1 MDPLTFISALVANF
15 LSLPVIILVIVLV
28 LREPLKNLIERLNPR
43 HVKVGPGGVEA
54 EFLETVAE
62 SNAQLERVE
71 LQLPTDQRHAIEQIE
86 QIRKQQERGL
96 ATLSES
102 EEQARQR
109 LMDLARQYE
118 QVRLTEPSSPKR
130 TSRLGAFVAL
140 IRAFAT
146 PAGYTPQDI
155 VQLFNTGD
163 VGKRIVALGTLQAI
177 PYPECFNI
185 VLEAINN
192 RKSNHEQY
200 HALRAAEAML
210 PNLNPKQKK
219 QLKDA
224 ISDQRSGGPGKPIT
238 PKSDRWALS
247 DRIFEEIKD
256 TTP

>member
-1 MDPLTFISALVANF
+1 MDPLTFISALVASF
-15 LSLPVIILVIVLV
+15 LSLPVIILLIVLV
-28 LREPLKNLIERLNPR
+28 LREPLTDLINRLHLR
-43 HVKVGPGGVEA
+43 QIKVGPGGVEA
-54 EFLETVAE
+54 SFVETVAE
-62 SNAQLERVE
+62 STALLERLE
-71 LQLPTDQRHAIEQIE
+71 LQLPTDLRPAIER
-86 QIRKQQERGL
+86 IRKQQERGL

-102 EEQARQR
+102 EEQARQW

-118 QVRLTEPSSPKR
+118 QVRLTEPSSPTR
-130 TSRLGAFVAL
+130 TSSLGALVAQ

-146 PAGYTPQDI
+146 QAGYTPQDI
-155 VQLFNTGD
+155 VKLFNTGD

-177 PYPECFNI
+177 PYAECFNI

-210 PNLNPKQKK
+210 PNLSPKQKD

-224 ISDQRSGGPGKPIT
+224 ILEQRGEGPGKPIT
-238 PKSDRWALS
+238 RGSDRWALS
-247 DRIFEEIKD
+247 DRILEEIKD